1 MSWLEV
7 RIRLRIGMLWL
18 LLLSSLACSPACAA
32 DLWTYWVE
40 PCTEAAAV
48 ESHCKTGD
56 AELARWALEAWQQS
70 SGGTLRVQAVALE
83 QAARLRVHWVTGR
96 SQLYGEARP
105 IEFAGQRGAEVYVLP
120 SMARAGE
127 DQLLRETVVY
137 LTCLHETGHALGLA
151 HTAAFADIMYTFQY
165 GGDIA
170 EYFGRFRR
178 KLKAREDI
186 ARTSAISVADHSALM
201 LALSGR

>member
-1 MSWLEV
+1 MSWQIVKKPMKLAT
-7 RIRLRIGMLWL
+7 LWL
-18 LLLSSLACSPACAA
+18 LLLSSPAYAA
-32 DLWTYWVE
+32 DVWTYWVE
-40 PCTEAAAV
+40 PCTEVAAV
-48 ESHCKTGD
+48 ELHCKAGD
-56 AELARWALEAWQQS
+56 PELAKWALEAWQQS
-70 SGGTLRVQAVALE
+70 SGGALRVQAVALE

-105 IEFAGQRGAEVYVLP
+105 FEFAGQRGAEVYVLP

-127 DQLLRETVVY
+127 DALLRETVVY

-165 GGDIA
+165 GGDIG

-178 KLKAREDI
+178 KLVRRDDI
-186 ARTSAISVADHSALM
+186 AGTSAISAADHAALM
-201 LALSGR
+201 LALSVR